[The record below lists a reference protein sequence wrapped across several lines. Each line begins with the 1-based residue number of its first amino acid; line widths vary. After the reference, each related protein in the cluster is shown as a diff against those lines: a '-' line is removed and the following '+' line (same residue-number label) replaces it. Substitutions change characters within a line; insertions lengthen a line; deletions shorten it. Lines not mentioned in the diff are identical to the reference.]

1 MINSKQKKKIKRR
14 LLLIFLFYPMK
25 TIYLNI
31 LAFSTLL
38 FSVFSITSKNP
49 VISIL
54 FLITTF
60 VLAACYLISIG
71 ITFIGISYII
81 VYIGAIAVL
90 FLFVIMMINIRL
102 TDILETGTQYT
113 KTLPLALA
121 IVSLFI
127 YIFYLILPFF
137 FDTVSLKS
145 ALLDIFLNLNSF
157 ILDSSSEA
165 LSLGS
170 FIPSLNESGTEII
183 TNIYNT
189 VLADT
194 IFTSFLQIEAIG
206 FSLYIYDSSLL
217 INCSLILL
225 LAMFAAIIISRKN

>member
-157 ILDSSSEA
+157 ILDS
-165 LSLGS
+165 LS
-170 FIPSLNESGTEII
+170 
-183 TNIYNT
+183 
-189 VLADT
+189 
-194 IFTSFLQIEAIG
+194 
-206 FSLYIYDSSLL
+206 
-217 INCSLILL
+217 
-225 LAMFAAIIISRKN
+225 